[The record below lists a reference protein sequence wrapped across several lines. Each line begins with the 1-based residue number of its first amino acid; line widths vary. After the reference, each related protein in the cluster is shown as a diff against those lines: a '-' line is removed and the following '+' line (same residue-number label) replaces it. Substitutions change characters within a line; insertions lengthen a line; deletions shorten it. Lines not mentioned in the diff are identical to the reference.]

1 MEIEGK
7 IILDIPMVEG
17 VSKAGN
23 AWRKKEWV
31 LETFGQYP
39 KKVMFNVFGDRVS
52 TLNFQLGRSYAV
64 SVDIESREFNGRW
77 YTDVRAYAARELTEG
92 QPMGSAPMGDPMSA
106 APAGGYPPYG
116 TPVAGMG
123 GAPQGGFG
131 GQQPTSFAPQGND
144 SDDLPF

>member
-39 KKVMFNVFGDRVS
+39 KKVMFNVFGDRVNM
-52 TLNFQLGRSYAV
+52 LNFQLGHNYAV

-77 YTDVRAYAARELTEG
+77 YTDVRAYAARELTDG
-92 QPMGSAPMGDPMSA
+92 ISTPPPGPDTISTPPT
-106 APAGGYPPYG
+106 GGFPPYG
-116 TPVAGMG
+116 TPAPGVG
-123 GAPQGGFG
+123 GVPQGGFG
-131 GQQPTSFAPQGND
+131 SQQPTSFAPQGND

>member
-23 AWRKKEWV
+23 SWRKKEWV

-39 KKVMFNVFGDRVS
+39 KKVMFNVFGERVN

-92 QPMGSAPMGDPMSA
+92 QTGTPVDGPISA

-131 GQQPTSFAPQGND
+131 GQQAASFAPQGND

>member
-23 AWRKKEWV
+23 SWRKKEWV

-52 TLNFQLGRSYAV
+52 MLNFQLGHNYAV

-77 YTDVRAYAARELTEG
+77 YTDVRAYAARELTE
-92 QPMGSAPMGDPMSA
+92 A
-106 APAGGYPPYG
+106 APGGPEMPTPPPTAFPPYG
-116 TPVAGMG
+116 TPAPGMG
-123 GAPQGGFG
+123 AAPQSGFG

>member
-7 IILDIPMVEG
+7 IILDIPMIEG

-23 AWRKKEWV
+23 SWRKKEWV

-52 TLNFQLGRSYAV
+52 TLNFQLGHSYAV

-92 QPMGSAPMGDPMSA
+92 QGPAMPSDGSMGA
-106 APAGGYPPYG
+106 APAVSAYPPYG
-116 TPVAGMG
+116 TPAGGIG
-123 GAPQGGFG
+123 GMSQGGFG
-131 GQQPTSFAPQGND
+131 TQQPASFAPQGND